1 MESTTPVSKL
11 LVEFIG
17 TFFLVLVIGMT
28 AFDPLLPTGL
38 GPVAVAAVLASLIF
52 ATGHVSGAHFNPV
65 VTLAFTI
72 RGSTPRC
79 ETGPFMLVQIAGA
92 ILAGLVTIWTVP
104 PLPDGATIEP
114 LDLQIVP
121 TMVFETLFT
130 FALVFVILNV
140 ASAKPLAGNQF
151 HGLAVGLVVLAGA
164 YVAGPVSGA
173 AFNPA
178 VTFAL
183 GTMGI
188 ADWAD
193 VWMHFCSQLAGSM
206 LALAAFAIIDRESA
220 GG

>member
-1 MESTTPVSKL
+1 MLKDKL

-28 AFDPLLPTGL
+28 AFDPSLPEGL
-38 GPVAVAAVLASLIF
+38 APVAVAAVLASLIF

-72 RGSTPRC
+72 RGSTPRN
-79 ETGPFMLVQIAGA
+79 EAGPFMLVQIAGA
-92 ILAGLVTIWTVP
+92 VLAGLVAIWAAP
-104 PLPDGATIEP
+104 PLPDGVTTQP

-151 HGLAVGLVVLAGA
+151 YGLAVGLVVLAGA

-173 AFNPA
+173 DSLP
-178 VTFAL
+178 
-183 GTMGI
+183 GM
-188 ADWAD
+188 
-193 VWMHFCSQLAGSM
+193 
-206 LALAAFAIIDRESA
+206 DR
-220 GG
+220 

>member
-1 MESTTPVSKL
+1 MSAAKL

-28 AFDPLLPTGL
+28 AFDPSLPPGL
-38 GPVAVAAVLASLIF
+38 APVAIAAVLASMIF
-52 ATGHVSGAHFNPV
+52 ATGHISGAHFNPA
-65 VTLAFTI
+65 VTLALTI
-72 RGSTPRC
+72 RGATPRRD
-79 ETGPFMLVQIAGA
+79 TGPYMLVQIAGA
-92 ILAGLVTIWTVP
+92 ILAGLITLWAAP
-104 PLPDGATIEP
+104 PLPEGVTVSP

-151 HGLAVGLVVLAGA
+151 FGLAVGLVLLAGA

-193 VWMHFCSQLAGSM
+193 VWMHFCGQLAGSL
-206 LALAAFAIIDRESA
+206 LAVAAFTIANRASNPE
-220 GG
+220 